1 MNRFFH
7 RTKRVCAL
15 LMAVITLASFAVPAS
30 AFDDLS
36 EVVNVTDYGTTE
48 TPEIPPSDI
57 SETPEE
63 EPDADLSDPQQP
75 DEDAGEEADP
85 PGPSADAA
93 EPPVK
98 DTGEAPDPGQ
108 GEELPPETDQV
119 LPNEPT
125 VGMSGLNPPDGFSF
139 EFVRDSGSG
148 TGRRMARASSTSTM
162 YMEKLPGLTHYF
174 PFNSTTIYNA
184 YKFYT
189 ADGQTAF
196 CVEPARFNST
206 NGTVV
211 TGSLSYSA
219 LSSKQQAEIAKAI
232 AACGG
237 HSNNERYFA
246 TQAIIW
252 EIAMGQSPRSG
263 SVYKA
268 VITPNAGKLGSY
280 YEEIRSEMESSGE
293 IPSFMNP
300 DPNDPAIHKMEES
313 GGSWSIDL
321 TNTNSKVTLSASD
334 FTSRAP
340 LNFSVS
346 GNTLTV
352 TSGSEPDND
361 SFVEW
366 HGGGEGSG
374 LIFWNSS
381 QQTKASASPTQGI
394 PADGYMAF
402 SSDFI
407 PPPPD
412 TPETPK
418 DDPALGYLTIVKYD
432 GDTNLPLGGA
442 IFKVECDGYINDA
455 VDVPYGGKTIVIPIP
470 EGQTQVDVTVTEV
483 TAPSGYVMDSTPKT
497 VTVTANETV
506 NIVEVGFVNYPEACS
521 LEIYKHETGN
531 KDVAL
536 EGASFRIRYA
546 DPNVSAQTWTETT
559 DGSGKIHIDLPAAG
573 ALIVEELSAP
583 AGYVMNAKNTY
594 DVTVM
599 RGEQKV
605 LDVPNDKRA
614 QLIVVKKDAQS
625 GQTLAGAII
634 KITLLRAHTPPYE
647 QNISYTQTTGADG
660 RTVFSGLIPG
670 EYRVEEQSPPQYYLP
685 TDVVHNVS
693 VFEGN
698 TEAVEVVFENEPWSG
713 LTIKKV
719 DSTNDKGLQGAVFKL
734 YRGSHED
741 PLAFLGDFES
751 NENGIVV
758 VPKLQSGQYYT
769 IVEAQPPY
777 GYLLSE
783 NNVQTVMVR
792 PDAVENNVTV
802 IFQNK
807 PKPKLLIEKIDEVTG
822 KKLEGAVFRLSL
834 KDSAEYKEFTTGAD
848 GTVLIENLEE
858 DWYTVQEIRS
868 PTNYILDD
876 QIRNI
881 QTKAGETTILRIN
894 NHRMP
899 DLTIRKVDEQSGKGI
914 PGVTLRVTKEGA
926 KEYQDVTTGLDGVFV
941 LENVTPGWY
950 IITEQRTPETHI
962 LDQTPYYIEVKADQ
976 DTEIVIKNKAKP
988 SLRIIKTDSVTK
1000 QPMQGVTFEISVKQ
1014 GATLGEY
1021 RTDANGEI
1029 FLSNIEPNLYVIREM
1044 KTLDGYLMD
1053 TQTKEALVEWGKTTE
1068 IEFTNTPKNPL
1079 LIYKVDFHTGEPLAG
1094 ATFLVSKVNGEH
1106 VGEYITGRNGYA
1118 TVTGIEPGFYVVKE
1132 VKPPLNYILD
1142 ETPKTVELKYDEPA
1156 IVQFEDKAMSGLH
1169 IKKID
1174 SLTKEPMEGVSFRVS
1189 EKDGR
1194 TIGEFKTDA
1203 QGSILIE
1210 NLQPGWYTIRET
1222 DTLEGYI
1229 LDETPRDVE
1238 FVWGQLITVEFT
1250 NDRKAELLVK
1260 KVDADTGEPLAN
1272 AKFRLETVGGEF
1284 LGEYRSDRTGF
1295 FSVDGLH
1302 VDYIVVRE
1310 IEAPDGYLL
1319 DNTPH
1324 TVKVEA
1330 NKPSVLE
1337 LSNKKLSPV
1346 QIKKVDSE
1354 TGAPLA
1360 GALFRVTKANGELIG
1375 EYTSGTDG
1383 FINVPELTPGFY
1395 IVSELRSPEGYLQD
1409 QPPQDHRGQGECAHP
1424 RGVPQQAD
1432 ARPAGRKNR
1441 QSNRSA
1447 GGRRQVQGGTSQR

>member
-7 RTKRVCAL
+7 RTKRACAL
-15 LMAVITLASFAVPAS
+15 LLAVITLASFAVPAS

-36 EVVNVTDYGTTE
+36 EVVNVIDYGTTE
-48 TPEIPPSDI
+48 TPETPPADI
-57 SETPEE
+57 SEAPEE
-63 EPDADLSDPQQP
+63 EPDTDLSTPQQP
-75 DEDAGEEADP
+75 DTDSEEEADP
-85 PGPSADAA
+85 PGPSADTA

-98 DTGEAPDPGQ
+98 DTGEVPELDQ
-108 GEELPPETDQV
+108 GEELPADPDQA

-125 VGMSGLNPPDGFSF
+125 VGMSGLDPPDGFSF

-300 DPNDPAIHKMEES
+300 DPNDPAIHKMTDN

-432 GDTNLPLGGA
+432 GDTNRPLGGA

-455 VDVPYGGKTIVIPIP
+455 VEVPYGGKTIVIPIP

-531 KDVAL
+531 KGVAL

-546 DPNVSAQTWTETT
+546 DPNVSAQTW
-559 DGSGKIHIDLPAAG
+559 
-573 ALIVEELSAP
+573 
-583 AGYVMNAKNTY
+583 
-594 DVTVM
+594 
-599 RGEQKV
+599 
-605 LDVPNDKRA
+605 
-614 QLIVVKKDAQS
+614 
-625 GQTLAGAII
+625 
-634 KITLLRAHTPPYE
+634 
-647 QNISYTQTTGADG
+647 TQTTGADG

-876 QIRNI
+876 QI
-881 QTKAGETTILRIN
+881 
-894 NHRMP
+894 
-899 DLTIRKVDEQSGKGI
+899 
-914 PGVTLRVTKEGA
+914 
-926 KEYQDVTTGLDGVFV
+926 
-941 LENVTPGWY
+941 
-950 IITEQRTPETHI
+950 
-962 LDQTPYYIEVKADQ
+962 
-976 DTEIVIKNKAKP
+976 
-988 SLRIIKTDSVTK
+988 
-1000 QPMQGVTFEISVKQ
+1000 
-1014 GATLGEY
+1014 
-1021 RTDANGEI
+1021 
-1029 FLSNIEPNLYVIREM
+1029 
-1044 KTLDGYLMD
+1044 
-1053 TQTKEALVEWGKTTE
+1053 
-1068 IEFTNTPKNPL
+1068 
-1079 LIYKVDFHTGEPLAG
+1079 
-1094 ATFLVSKVNGEH
+1094 
-1106 VGEYITGRNGYA
+1106 
-1118 TVTGIEPGFYVVKE
+1118 
-1132 VKPPLNYILD
+1132 
-1142 ETPKTVELKYDEPA
+1142 
-1156 IVQFEDKAMSGLH
+1156 
-1169 IKKID
+1169 
-1174 SLTKEPMEGVSFRVS
+1174 
-1189 EKDGR
+1189 
-1194 TIGEFKTDA
+1194 
-1203 QGSILIE
+1203 
-1210 NLQPGWYTIRET
+1210 
-1222 DTLEGYI
+1222 
-1229 LDETPRDVE
+1229 
-1238 FVWGQLITVEFT
+1238 
-1250 NDRKAELLVK
+1250 
-1260 KVDADTGEPLAN
+1260 
-1272 AKFRLETVGGEF
+1272 
-1284 LGEYRSDRTGF
+1284 
-1295 FSVDGLH
+1295 
-1302 VDYIVVRE
+1302 
-1310 IEAPDGYLL
+1310 
-1319 DNTPH
+1319 
-1324 TVKVEA
+1324 
-1330 NKPSVLE
+1330 
-1337 LSNKKLSPV
+1337 
-1346 QIKKVDSE
+1346 
-1354 TGAPLA
+1354 
-1360 GALFRVTKANGELIG
+1360 
-1375 EYTSGTDG
+1375 
-1383 FINVPELTPGFY
+1383 
-1395 IVSELRSPEGYLQD
+1395 
-1409 QPPQDHRGQGECAHP
+1409 
-1424 RGVPQQAD
+1424 
-1432 ARPAGRKNR
+1432 
-1441 QSNRSA
+1441 
-1447 GGRRQVQGGTSQR
+1447 

>member
-7 RTKRVCAL
+7 RIKRACAL
-15 LMAVITLASFAVPAS
+15 LMAVIILSSFAVPVS

-36 EVVNVTDYGTTE
+36 EVVNVTDYGNCE
-48 TPEIPPSDI
+48 TSSAPENLPLDI
-57 SETPEE
+57 SEAPED
-63 EPDADLSDPQQP
+63 EPDADLSAPQQP
-75 DEDAGEEADP
+75 NG
-85 PGPSADAA
+85 
-93 EPPVK
+93 
-98 DTGEAPDPGQ
+98 DTGEEEDPSNPPDDLSGPPNQDTGKEPEPGR
-108 GEELPPETDQV
+108 GEDLPTGPDQE
-119 LPNEPT
+119 LPNEST
-125 VGMSGLNPPDGFSF
+125 VGMSGLDPPEGFSF
-139 EFVRDSGSG
+139 EVVYGGGG
-148 TGRRMARASSTSTM
+148 TGRRMARASSTM

-174 PFNSTTIYNA
+174 PFNSTSIYNA

-211 TGSLSYSA
+211 TGSQTYGS

-232 AACGG
+232 AACDG

-252 EIAMGQSPRSG
+252 EIASGQSPRSG

-313 GGSWSIDL
+313 SGSWSIDL
-321 TNTNSKVTLSASD
+321 TNTNSKVTLNASD

-340 LNFSVS
+340 FRYSVS

-352 TSGSEPDND
+352 ESGSEPDED

-366 HGGGEGSG
+366 HSGSGESG

-381 QQTKASASPTQGI
+381 QQTKASFDETKGI

-412 TPETPK
+412 TPEIPK
-418 DDPALGYLTIVKYD
+418 EDPALGYLTIVKYD

-455 VDVPYGGKTIVIPIP
+455 VEVPYGGKTIVIPIP

-531 KDVAL
+531 KGVAL

-625 GQTLAGAII
+625 GQ
-634 KITLLRAHTPPYE
+634 
-647 QNISYTQTTGADG
+647 
-660 RTVFSGLIPG
+660 
-670 EYRVEEQSPPQYYLP
+670 
-685 TDVVHNVS
+685 
-693 VFEGN
+693 
-698 TEAVEVVFENEPWSG
+698 
-713 LTIKKV
+713 
-719 DSTNDKGLQGAVFKL
+719 
-734 YRGSHED
+734 
-741 PLAFLGDFES
+741 
-751 NENGIVV
+751 
-758 VPKLQSGQYYT
+758 YYT
-769 IVEAQPPY
+769 IVEAQPP
-777 GYLLSE
+777 
-783 NNVQTVMVR
+783 
-792 PDAVENNVTV
+792 
-802 IFQNK
+802 
-807 PKPKLLIEKIDEVTG
+807 
-822 KKLEGAVFRLSL
+822 
-834 KDSAEYKEFTTGAD
+834 
-848 GTVLIENLEE
+848 
-858 DWYTVQEIRS
+858 
-868 PTNYILDD
+868 
-876 QIRNI
+876 
-881 QTKAGETTILRIN
+881 
-894 NHRMP
+894 H
-899 DLTIRKVDEQSGKGI
+899 
-914 PGVTLRVTKEGA
+914 
-926 KEYQDVTTGLDGVFV
+926 
-941 LENVTPGWY
+941 
-950 IITEQRTPETHI
+950 
-962 LDQTPYYIEVKADQ
+962 YIEVKADQ

-988 SLRIIKTDSVTK
+988 SLRIIKTDSVTE

-1029 FLSNIEPNLYVIREM
+1029 FLPNIEPNLYVIRET

-1094 ATFLVSKVNGEH
+1094 ATFLVEKVNGEH

-1118 TVTGIEPGFYVVKE
+1118 TVTGIEPGLYVVKE

-1189 EKDGR
+1189 EKDGH

-1203 QGSILIE
+1203 QGAILIP

-1229 LDETPRDVE
+1229 LDKTPRDVE

-1284 LGEYRSDRTGF
+1284 LGEYKTDRTGF

-1302 VDYIVVRE
+1302 VDYIAVRE
-1310 IEAPDGYLL
+1310 IESPDGYLL
-1319 DNTPH
+1319 DNAPH

-1354 TGAPLA
+1354 TGAPLT

-1409 QPPQDHRGQGECAHP
+1409 QTPKTIEVKVNVPTLVEFPNKQMPGLRVEKIDKVTGLPVGGAKFKVVRANGEVIGEFTTNTAGFFMVTDIDLNHQSVTVYETQAAKGYIRNFPLSPTRGGAWFTVAFLQF
-1424 RGVPQQAD
+1424 RGA
-1432 ARPAGRKNR
+1432 
-1441 QSNRSA
+1441 
-1447 GGRRQVQGGTSQR
+1447 TTF

>member
-7 RTKRVCAL
+7 RTKRACAL
-15 LMAVITLASFAVPAS
+15 LLAVITLASFAVPAS

-48 TPEIPPSDI
+48 TPETPPSDI
-57 SETPEE
+57 SEAPEE
-63 EPDADLSDPQQP
+63 EPDTNLSDSQQP
-75 DEDAGEEADP
+75 DADSGKKEDP
-85 PGPSADAA
+85 SGPSADAA

-98 DTGEAPDPGQ
+98 DTGEAPEPGQ
-108 GEELPPETDQV
+108 GEDLPAEPDQA

-125 VGMSGLNPPDGFSF
+125 VGMSGLDPPDGFSF
-139 EFVRDSGSG
+139 EFVRDSG

-206 NGTVV
+206 NGTVA

-340 LNFSVS
+340 FNFSVR
-346 GNTLTV
+346 GNILTV
-352 TSGSEPDND
+352 TSSSEPDND

-432 GDTNLPLGGA
+432 GDTNRPLGGA

-521 LEIYKHETGN
+521 LEIYEHETGN
-531 KDVAL
+531 KGVAL

-546 DPNVSAQTWTETT
+546 DPNVSAQTW
-559 DGSGKIHIDLPAAG
+559 
-573 ALIVEELSAP
+573 
-583 AGYVMNAKNTY
+583 
-594 DVTVM
+594 
-599 RGEQKV
+599 
-605 LDVPNDKRA
+605 
-614 QLIVVKKDAQS
+614 
-625 GQTLAGAII
+625 
-634 KITLLRAHTPPYE
+634 
-647 QNISYTQTTGADG
+647 TQTTGADG

-741 PLAFLGDFES
+741 PWPSWGTLKATRTASLSSPSSSPASITPSWRPSRPTATCFRKTMSRPLW
-751 NENGIVV
+751 
-758 VPKLQSGQYYT
+758 
-769 IVEAQPPY
+769 Y
-777 GYLLSE
+777 GLTRWRTMSPSFSR
-783 NNVQTVMVR
+783 TS
-792 PDAVENNVTV
+792 P
-802 IFQNK
+802 
-807 PKPKLLIEKIDEVTG
+807 
-822 KKLEGAVFRLSL
+822 S
-834 KDSAEYKEFTTGAD
+834 
-848 GTVLIENLEE
+848 
-858 DWYTVQEIRS
+858 RS
-868 PTNYILDD
+868 C
-876 QIRNI
+876 
-881 QTKAGETTILRIN
+881 
-894 NHRMP
+894 
-899 DLTIRKVDEQSGKGI
+899 
-914 PGVTLRVTKEGA
+914 
-926 KEYQDVTTGLDGVFV
+926 
-941 LENVTPGWY
+941 
-950 IITEQRTPETHI
+950 
-962 LDQTPYYIEVKADQ
+962 
-976 DTEIVIKNKAKP
+976 
-988 SLRIIKTDSVTK
+988 SLR
-1000 QPMQGVTFEISVKQ
+1000 
-1014 GATLGEY
+1014 
-1021 RTDANGEI
+1021 
-1029 FLSNIEPNLYVIREM
+1029 
-1044 KTLDGYLMD
+1044 
-1053 TQTKEALVEWGKTTE
+1053 
-1068 IEFTNTPKNPL
+1068 
-1079 LIYKVDFHTGEPLAG
+1079 
-1094 ATFLVSKVNGEH
+1094 
-1106 VGEYITGRNGYA
+1106 
-1118 TVTGIEPGFYVVKE
+1118 
-1132 VKPPLNYILD
+1132 
-1142 ETPKTVELKYDEPA
+1142 
-1156 IVQFEDKAMSGLH
+1156 
-1169 IKKID
+1169 
-1174 SLTKEPMEGVSFRVS
+1174 
-1189 EKDGR
+1189 
-1194 TIGEFKTDA
+1194 
-1203 QGSILIE
+1203 
-1210 NLQPGWYTIRET
+1210 
-1222 DTLEGYI
+1222 
-1229 LDETPRDVE
+1229 
-1238 FVWGQLITVEFT
+1238 
-1250 NDRKAELLVK
+1250 
-1260 KVDADTGEPLAN
+1260 
-1272 AKFRLETVGGEF
+1272 
-1284 LGEYRSDRTGF
+1284 RSTR
-1295 FSVDGLH
+1295 
-1302 VDYIVVRE
+1302 
-1310 IEAPDGYLL
+1310 
-1319 DNTPH
+1319 
-1324 TVKVEA
+1324 
-1330 NKPSVLE
+1330 
-1337 LSNKKLSPV
+1337 
-1346 QIKKVDSE
+1346 
-1354 TGAPLA
+1354 
-1360 GALFRVTKANGELIG
+1360 
-1375 EYTSGTDG
+1375 
-1383 FINVPELTPGFY
+1383 
-1395 IVSELRSPEGYLQD
+1395 
-1409 QPPQDHRGQGECAHP
+1409 
-1424 RGVPQQAD
+1424 
-1432 ARPAGRKNR
+1432 
-1441 QSNRSA
+1441 
-1447 GGRRQVQGGTSQR
+1447 